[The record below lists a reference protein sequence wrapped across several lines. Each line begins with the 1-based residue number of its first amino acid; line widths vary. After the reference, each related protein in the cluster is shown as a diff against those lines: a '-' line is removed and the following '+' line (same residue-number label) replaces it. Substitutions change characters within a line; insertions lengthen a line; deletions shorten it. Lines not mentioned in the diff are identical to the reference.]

1 MILNLSTKLST
12 NLKIYSCHT
21 RPFVNK
27 ILRLSTYSFICQQS
41 MCILFNAYRQI
52 LIVTFMFYIKFSIN
66 LIRKNDFYLLMTL
79 ESQQKPISLSLE
91 KWRSV
96 TARIKE
102 SEIPLLM
109 NRLKECG
116 CGNVNQLL
124 KEFLTRRIDQMT
136 EDQQVKRMMQT
147 NESSIGLKS
156 ILSGNYRYEFYKE
169 IDEEDF

>member
-1 MILNLSTKLST
+1 MN
-12 NLKIYSCHT
+12 
-21 RPFVNK
+21 V
-27 ILRLSTYSFICQQS
+27 
-41 MCILFNAYRQI
+41 
-52 LIVTFMFYIKFSIN
+52 V
-66 LIRKNDFYLLMTL
+66 YLLLTL
-79 ESQQKPISLSLE
+79 ESQQKLTSLSLE

-102 SEIPLLM
+102 SEIPLLV

-124 KEFLTRRIDQMT
+124 KEFLTRRIDKVT

-147 NESSIGLKS
+147 NESSTGLKS

-169 IDEEDF
+169 IDEEDFEKWLIDQRNIEKGYAHDMRSYFHRFKDQFLDRIQRTYEKARRKLGHIR